1 MTQLAWLMRFE
12 VDSTIFANECRLL
25 HTKAEAGNAA
35 VTITRIER
43 MDRRSGSDARFSFT
57 AAGSTSTSPKR
68 LKNEDAW
75 FISPD
80 VDVLIIAD
88 GVGGHAA
95 GEVASQLAIKQFV
108 QRVKLGRD
116 HFLDFD
122 ADADESTAD
131 ATRIVECIKDA
142 LRVANDIVT
151 ALGSGKS
158 TNRPGTTIVLSVR
171 VGRMLFVASV
181 GDSRVYR
188 LRSGKLE
195 QITVDDSWVEILVTA
210 GLISRDEAR
219 THPKRNIIL
228 MALGQD
234 DFEADAEE
242 VQMVRME
249 PGDRYLLSS
258 DGVHDALDHDVIT
271 ELTAAST
278 APLNTA
284 TELVQQAVEAGSKDD
299 VTCIV
304 MDVAE
309 TS

>member
-1 MTQLAWLMRFE
+1 M
-12 VDSTIFANECRLL
+12 
-25 HTKAEAGNAA
+25 
-35 VTITRIER
+35 TITRIER

-57 AAGSTSTSPKR
+57 AAGFTSQGHKRTS
-68 LKNEDAW
+68 NEDAW
-75 FISPD
+75 YVSTD
-80 VDVLIIAD
+80 VDVMIVAD
-88 GVGGHAA
+88 GVGGHDA
-95 GEVASQLAIKQFV
+95 GEVASHLAIKQFV
-108 QRVKLGRD
+108 QRVKLSRD

-142 LRVANDIVT
+142 LRVANDLVA

-158 TNRPGTTIVLSVR
+158 SGRPGTTIVLSVR
-171 VGRMLFVASV
+171 VGRTLFVASV

-195 QITVDDSWVEILVTA
+195 QITVDDSWVEILVSA

-242 VQMVRME
+242 VHVVRME

-258 DGVHDALDHDVIT
+258 DGMHDALDHDVIT
-271 ELTAAST
+271 NLAAAST
-278 APLNTA
+278 VPLDTA
-284 TELVQQAVEAGSKDD
+284 AELVQQAVEAGSKDD
-299 VTCIV
+299 ATCIV

-309 TS
+309 VS